1 MRAFFGSVA
10 VVDKEVRANG
20 WTLKAHS
27 VDNVE
32 NLGPALDVEPMTVT
46 TSEGRRG

>member
-1 MRAFFGSVA
+1 MRAFFGSIAVA
-10 VVDKEVRANG
+10 AKKVRAKV

-46 TSEGRRG
+46 TSEWRRG